1 MTIMDFFKFI
11 FRLDIGIF
19 KGAFLKKIGKLVSNT
34 GYDVKLRK

>member
-19 KGAFLKKIGKLVSNT
+19 KGAFLTKIGKLVNNA